1 MSYTLSDPMEDLNMS
16 DSSESSSTTPDI
28 RKRKRADYSK
38 LSPDERTQKRK
49 LKNRMSAQQ
58 ARDRKKQYVEELED
72 QVRRLEKENAAL
84 RRLCSTRGTTDSAV
98 ISSLPWTLLVLLLT
112 SQACLWP
119 EQDQSEQSNPP
130 ALSPKAPKPLV
141 PLNVRHMLQLSKVLT
156 EHLQPGRPPPT
167 SKQK

>member
-1 MSYTLSDPMEDLNMS
+1 MEEARMS
-16 DSSESSSTTPDI
+16 DSSESSSTTPDV

-58 ARDRKKQYVEELED
+58 ARDRKKQYVTELEG

-84 RRLCSTRGTTDSAV
+84 RRLCSTRGNTDSAA
-98 ISSLPWTLLVLLLT
+98 ISSLPWTLLVLLLA
-112 SQACLWP
+112 SQACLCLD
-119 EQDQSEQSNPP
+119 QDQTE
-130 ALSPKAPKPLV
+130 LSSLQVKSLKELRPLV
-141 PLNVRHMLQLSKVLT
+141 PLNARHLLQLLKVLT
-156 EHLQPGRPPPT
+156 KHQPGRPPPT

>member
-1 MSYTLSDPMEDLNMS
+1 MSFSLSEPMDDLRMS
-16 DSSESSSTTPDI
+16 DSSESSNPTPEI

-58 ARDRKKQYVEELED
+58 ARDRKKQYVTELEE

-84 RRLCSTRGTTDSAV
+84 RRLCSTRGNTDSAV
-98 ISSLPWTLLVLLLT
+98 ISSLPWTLLLLLLT
-112 SQACLWP
+112 SQACLCLSQP
-119 EQDQSEQSNPP
+119 GLSSP
-130 ALSPKAPKPLV
+130 LSPKALRPLV
-141 PLNVRHMLQLSKVLT
+141 PLNARPTLPLSKALT
-156 EHLQPGRPPPT
+156 KHPPERPPPT